1 MSAAVTVMLVL
12 QSHLST
18 GLSLSFH
25 HLMYHL
31 HLFRI
36 HSPLGISLISQ
47 HVPPG
52 VCRISQTTASH
63 ATLDTSSIM
72 QLLGLNGFVSSL
84 RSEDGWVE
92 LTDQQCVMVSC

>member
-1 MSAAVTVMLVL
+1 MTLV
-12 QSHLST
+12 SKIV
-18 GLSLSFH
+18 F
-25 HLMYHL
+25 
-31 HLFRI
+31 
-36 HSPLGISLISQ
+36 LGISFISQ

-84 RSEDGWVE
+84 RSEDGWV
-92 LTDQQCVMVSC
+92 D